1 MARPRVGH
9 LAGWGAFCVRHLL
22 KSSALAAR
30 VPTGSTFT
38 RERSETERSGVVTVR
53 GGDPDGLE
61 RLCRYLTRP
70 PFSHER
76 LERLDDDHIGLQ
88 LKTPYSDGT
97 THIALTHFE
106 LIERLCALVP
116 RPNTHRVKYHGVF
129 ASASPHRSLV
139 VPVPP
144 EVEAAEADEREAE
157 TSARQEPNS
166 DSLVGKRRR
175 IRRLLWA
182 ELLKRTFGV
191 DPKQCPDCG
200 GRMKMIATIMRA
212 DVVAERKATEGR
224 RSEAEL
230 DPGRSRSTDR
240 GALHPAVPRPTQRRV
255 VRGLVDVRTPGARQE
270 ATEGR
275 RNEVKLES
283 AGRRVNCVG

>member
-1 MARPRVGH
+1 MARPRVSH
-9 LAGWGAFCVRHLL
+9 LAGWGAFYVRHLL

-30 VPTGSTFT
+30 VPKGSTFT

-70 PFSHER
+70 PISHER

-116 RPNTHRVKYHGVF
+116 RPGTHRVKYHGVF

-139 VPVPP
+139 VSVPAA
-144 EVEAAEADEREAE
+144 VEAAEADEREAE

-191 DPKQCPDCG
+191 DPKHCPDCG
-200 GRMKMIATIMRA
+200 GRMQMIATIMRA
-212 DVVAERKATEGR
+212 DVVKAERSG
-224 RSEAEL
+224 
-230 DPGRSRSTDR
+230 G
-240 GALHPAVPRPTQRRV
+240 GA
-255 VRGLVDVRTPGARQE
+255 
-270 ATEGR
+270 
-275 RNEVKLES
+275 
-283 AGRRVNCVG
+283 